1 LGDRLKLFLA
11 KATFVSFIIQG
22 LGALLFLLIDVIVAR
37 RIGVEQFGIYSI
49 AKAWMN
55 ILALISTLGL
65 NHLLLRFVPEYLSN
79 KDFMSLKGVI
89 RWSSDLVTATSICI
103 LLLGVLLLSI
113 FNYRTPSYSSFIWI
127 MFSLPF
133 IALSSLRQS
142 VLRGLGSFAYALSP
156 EFIIKPILILLTL
169 SFFVTTKINA
179 AQSLQIIFFSILITY
194 FISTFWQKTFLP
206 LKVKESDFLYHIKQ
220 WKDVAISMFLVV
232 GLGFLSIRIDIVILG
247 LISGVEN
254 VGVYAAA
261 SRLADMLV
269 FSLVAANIA
278 VTPMISGFH
287 TTKKYFELQS
297 MIKLVA
303 RGIFFFTVPLIIIMI
318 IFGHE
323 FLGFFGN
330 GFENGYSMLILLMIG
345 QLASICSGP
354 VGPIL
359 MMTGFH
365 KSVVKFTAICAL
377 FNLILNL
384 LLIPFFGMIGAALAT
399 SMSLILL
406 NLMMLIKVKRSLG
419 LNPTIFS
426 IRLVI

>member
-1 LGDRLKLFLA
+1 
-11 KATFVSFIIQG
+11 
-22 LGALLFLLIDVIVAR
+22 
-37 RIGVEQFGIYSI
+37 
-49 AKAWMN
+49 
-55 ILALISTLGL
+55 
-65 NHLLLRFVPEYLSN
+65 
-79 KDFMSLKGVI
+79 
-89 RWSSDLVTATSICI
+89 
-103 LLLGVLLLSI
+103 
-113 FNYRTPSYSSFIWI
+113 
-127 MFSLPF
+127 
-133 IALSSLRQS
+133 
-142 VLRGLGSFAYALSP
+142 
-156 EFIIKPILILLTL
+156 
-169 SFFVTTKINA
+169 
-179 AQSLQIIFFSILITY
+179 
-194 FISTFWQKTFLP
+194 
-206 LKVKESDFLYHIKQ
+206 
-220 WKDVAISMFLVV
+220 
-232 GLGFLSIRIDIVILG
+232 
-247 LISGVEN
+247 
-254 VGVYAAA
+254 
-261 SRLADMLV
+261 MLV